1 MEGDNLFNV
10 RHSPVFSRRVKENHE
25 QLRGSRCSA
34 EVRAG
39 YLSRTSQKC

>member
-1 MEGDNLFNV
+1 MEGDMLFNV
-10 RHSPVFSRRVKENHE
+10 RYSPVFSGRVKENHE
-25 QLRGSRCSA
+25 RPQGSRCSA